1 MKISSRPKAGNL
13 RKMLLACAATIG
25 LVMTLGVGAAQAA
38 TDPGVGVGT
47 PHPATNVTVDAGW
60 QDFITLGIG
69 IGSQKGPYNFTS
81 TSVVKITVTDAF
93 CHGDEF
99 GVYGNN
105 VLLGNTSEVVP
116 DVVCTFKLFFPAV
129 ARADAAILD
138 HGYSQG
144 TFFVAPGEHS
154 LDFVNR
160 VLWNDTA
167 AGTGAYF
174 RLDSVQLTK
183 NDCKDVGWQDFGLL
197 FKNQG
202 SCVSLAQ
209 HLAHGN

>member
-1 MKISSRPKAGNL
+1 MKINVRPSTGTLWK
-13 RKMLLACAATIG
+13 LLIAWVASIG
-25 LVMTLGVGAAQAA
+25 LIMTLGVGAARAA
-38 TDPGVGVGT
+38 TDIGVGT
-47 PHPATNVTVDAGW
+47 PHPATNVAVDAGW
-60 QDFITLGIG
+60 QEFITLGIG
-69 IGSQKGPYNFTS
+69 IGSEKGPYNFTS
-81 TSVVKITVTDAF
+81 TSLVKITVTDAF
-93 CHGDEF
+93 CHGDQF
-99 GVYGNN
+99 GVYDNN
-105 VLLGNTSEVVP
+105 VLLGDTSEVAP
-116 DVVCTFKLFFPAV
+116 DVVCVFKLYIPAV

-138 HGYSQG
+138 PGYSQG

-160 VLWNDTA
+160 VLWNETA

-183 NDCKDVGWQDFGLL
+183 SDCLDGGWQDFGSV

-209 HLAHGN
+209 QPVAGS

>member
-1 MKISSRPKAGNL
+1 MKINTRPRSENL
-13 RKMLLACAATIG
+13 LKLLLACAASVGLLMTI
-25 LVMTLGVGAAQAA
+25 GVGASQAA

-47 PHPATNVTVDAGW
+47 PHPATSVSVDAGW
-60 QDFITLGIG
+60 QEFITNGIG
-69 IGSQKGPYNFTS
+69 IGSTKGPWNFTS
-81 TSVVKITVTDAF
+81 TTVVKITVTDAF

-99 GVYGNN
+99 GVYDNN
-105 VLLGNTSEVVP
+105 VLLGDTSKVVP
-116 DVVCTFKLFFPAV
+116 DVVCSFRLYFPPS

-138 HGYSQG
+138 PGYSQG
-144 TFFVAPGEHS
+144 TIFVAPGEHS

-183 NDCKDVGWQDFGLL
+183 NDCKDGGWQNFGTL

-202 SCVSLAQ
+202 SCISLTQQPVA
-209 HLAHGN
+209 GS

>member
-1 MKISSRPKAGNL
+1 MKTTIRARNRNL
-13 RKMLLACAATIG
+13 MSLLVACAASVGLIMTI
-25 LVMTLGVGAAQAA
+25 GVGAAQAA

-47 PHPATNVTVDAGW
+47 PHPATNVSVDAGW
-60 QDFITLGIG
+60 QEFITDGIG
-69 IGSQKGPYNFTS
+69 IGSTKGPWNFTS

-99 GVYGNN
+99 GVYDNGA
-105 VLLGNTSEVVP
+105 LLGDTSKVVP
-116 DVVCTFKLFFPAV
+116 DVVCSFKLFFPPN

-138 HGYSQG
+138 PGYSHG
-144 TFFVAPGEHS
+144 TFYVAPGEHS
-154 LDFVNR
+154 LDVVNR
-160 VLWNDTA
+160 VLWTPTA

-183 NDCKDVGWQDFGLL
+183 NDCKNGGWQNYGSL

-202 SCVSLAQ
+202 SCVSLTQ
-209 HLAHGN
+209 RLVPGN

>member
-1 MKISSRPKAGNL
+1 MKITVKPKTGKL
-13 RKMLLACAATIG
+13 MKLLVACAASVG
-25 LVMTLGVGAAQAA
+25 LIMTVGVGTAQAA

-47 PHPATNVTVDAGW
+47 PHPATNVSVDAGW

-69 IGSQKGPYNFTS
+69 IGSNKGPYNFTA
-81 TSVVKITVTDAF
+81 TSIVRITVTDAF

-99 GVYGNN
+99 GVYDNG

-116 DVVCTFKLFFPAV
+116 DVVCSFRLFFPPAT
-129 ARADAAILD
+129 RADAAILD
-138 HGYSQG
+138 PGYSQG

-160 VLWNDTA
+160 VLWTPTA

-174 RLDSVQLTK
+174 RLDSVQLNK
-183 NDCKDVGWQDFGLL
+183 NDCKDGGWQNFGTL
-197 FKNQG
+197 FNNQG

-209 HLAHGN
+209 RSVL

>member
-1 MKISSRPKAGNL
+1 MKITTRPNAGKF
-13 RKMLLACAATIG
+13 RKLLIACAASAG
-25 LVMTLGVGAAQAA
+25 LVMTLGIGAAQAA
-38 TDPGVGVGT
+38 TNDGVGIGT

-60 QDFITLGIG
+60 QEFITDGIG
-69 IGSQKGPYNFTS
+69 IGSTKGPWNFTS
-81 TSVVKITVTDAF
+81 TTVVKITVTDAF

-99 GVYGNN
+99 AVYDNN
-105 VLLGNTSEVVP
+105 TLLGETSKVVP
-116 DVVCTFKLFFPAV
+116 DVVCSFRLYFPAS

-154 LDFVNR
+154 LDFVNT
-160 VLWNDTA
+160 VLWNATA

-183 NDCKDVGWQDFGLL
+183 DDCKDGGWQNFGAL
-197 FKNQG
+197 FSNQG
-202 SCVSLAQ
+202 SCVGLTQ
-209 HLAHGN
+209 HLAAGS

>member
-1 MKISSRPKAGNL
+1 MKMTGRTGNL
-13 RKMLLACAATIG
+13 MKLLLSCAASLGLIMTI
-25 LVMTLGVGAAQAA
+25 GVGAASAA

-47 PHPATNVTVDAGW
+47 PHPATDVSVDAGW
-60 QDFITLGIG
+60 QEFITLGIG
-69 IGSQKGPYNFTS
+69 LGSEKGPYNFTS
-81 TSVVKITVTDAF
+81 NSVVKITVTDAF

-99 GVYGNN
+99 GVYDNN
-105 VLLGNTSEVVP
+105 VLLGDTSKVTP
-116 DVVCTFKLFFPAV
+116 DVVCAFKLFFPAI

-138 HGYSQG
+138 PGYSQG

-174 RLDSVQLTK
+174 RADSVQMTK
-183 NDCKDVGWQDFGLL
+183 DDCKNGGWQDFGTL
-197 FKNQG
+197 FENQG
-202 SCVSLAQ
+202 SCVSMTQ
-209 HLAHGN
+209 HLATAN